1 MVLMGCHACR
11 RRGYCLGRWEQAHF
25 FGFLVV
31 KQQRHEPQYNFHLP
45 SPFLPSAAQHHAGP
59 SRADACQTLEART
72 KADAGHSIGK

>member
-31 KQQRHEPQYNFHLP
+31 KQQRHEPQYNFICLLP
-45 SPFLPSAAQHHAGP
+45 SCLQQPST
-59 SRADACQTLEART
+59 TLAPREPTPA
-72 KADAGHSIGK
+72 KH